1 MTHYSIAIDGPS
13 GAGKSTLA
21 RALADR
27 LGFFYV
33 DTGAIYRTLGLYI
46 ARQGGDCGQKADVVS
61 RLPEVQI
68 SMAYGEDGLQHMI
81 LQGEDVTGA
90 IRENAVSRYASQV
103 SAYPEVRTF
112 LLEMQRDLA
121 RTHNVIMDGRDIGTV
136 VLPQADLKI
145 FLTASVEERAR
156 RRCAELAA
164 QAEIGPGH
172 RPGGDCPA
180 GLRRHPPEAPPT
192 EGGRCGGGGHLPHG
206 LGGES
211 GGSAYPGERE
221 VIPLTLYQLAYVIS
235 KFIFSIVTFRTPLKA
250 YGEGNIPKGGAV
262 ICSNH
267 AHNSD
272 PFYIVYSFQRQDKI
286 WIMAKEE
293 IRHYPVVGKL
303 LDWLGFVIWVKRG
316 KSDVGAVKSALKAL
330 KGQEKLLIFPEGTRH
345 AEIGEGKTGAAM
357 MAIRTGVPI
366 LPVYIDPARKAFHRT
381 RVATSGS
388 PTCPSEKRRANAED
402 YEVVTEEIMNRIRA
416 VRDHRAEM
424 EAAE

>member
-1 MTHYSIAIDGPS
+1 M
-13 GAGKSTLA
+13 
-21 RALADR
+21 
-27 LGFFYV
+27 
-33 DTGAIYRTLGLYI
+33 
-46 ARQGGDCGQKADVVS
+46 
-61 RLPEVQI
+61 
-68 SMAYGEDGLQHMI
+68 
-81 LQGEDVTGA
+81 
-90 IRENAVSRYASQV
+90 
-103 SAYPEVRTF
+103 
-112 LLEMQRDLA
+112 
-121 RTHNVIMDGRDIGTV
+121 
-136 VLPQADLKI
+136 
-145 FLTASVEERAR
+145 
-156 RRCAELAA
+156 
-164 QAEIGPGH
+164 
-172 RPGGDCPA
+172 
-180 GLRRHPPEAPPT
+180 
-192 EGGRCGGGGHLPHG
+192 
-206 LGGES
+206 
-211 GGSAYPGERE
+211 
-221 VIPLTLYQLAYVIS
+221 TLYQLAYVIS

-250 YGEGNIPKGGAV
+250 YGQGNIPKGGAV

-330 KGQEKLLIFPEGTRH
+330 KGQ
-345 AEIGEGKTGAAM
+345 TGAAM

-381 RVATSGS
+381 RVYIGE
-388 PTCPSEKRRANAED
+388 PYLPFPEKRRANAED

>member
-164 QAEIGPGH
+164 RGQAEIAQRDYDDTH
-172 RPGGDCPA
+172 RAAAP
-180 GLRRHPPEAPPT
+180 LRKAADAVEVDTSRMDWEESLEA
-192 EGGRCGGGGHLPHG
+192 L
-206 LGGES
+206 
-211 GGSAYPGERE
+211 
-221 VIPLTLYQLAYVIS
+221 LTLV
-235 KFIFSIVTFRTPLKA
+235 
-250 YGEGNIPKGGAV
+250 
-262 ICSNH
+262 
-267 AHNSD
+267 
-272 PFYIVYSFQRQDKI
+272 
-286 WIMAKEE
+286 KE
-293 IRHYPVVGKL
+293 RL
-303 LDWLGFVIWVKRG
+303 SL
-316 KSDVGAVKSALKAL
+316 
-330 KGQEKLLIFPEGTRH
+330 
-345 AEIGEGKTGAAM
+345 
-357 MAIRTGVPI
+357 
-366 LPVYIDPARKAFHRT
+366 
-381 RVATSGS
+381 
-388 PTCPSEKRRANAED
+388 
-402 YEVVTEEIMNRIRA
+402 
-416 VRDHRAEM
+416 
-424 EAAE
+424 